1 MKKRVELGYGNTSIE
16 IELAGNYQIL
26 QSSIM
31 EQEINWQEKVF
42 NAFSRPIASPTLAG
56 IVEEEKPEKIV
67 IIVNDLTRP
76 VPYELVLVPMLE
88 ELHAAGIK
96 REQITLLIA
105 TGMHRPMTA
114 EEVASSLGEEVARAY
129 RWVNHDCDGE
139 QAYYGELSEG
149 VPLYV
154 NPLVAE
160 ADLLCAVGLI
170 APHYMAGYSGGRK
183 SLLPGVCGR
192 ETIEKH
198 HSLMR
203 REGSTTAS
211 LAENDFHKVMVEAAE
226 RCGLRFIANVVVDS
240 RNEPIDL
247 VAGHWLKAWEEGV
260 RLCEQG
266 SLVPIDKLADLVIVS
281 PGGFPKDINM
291 YQAQKALEN
300 ASYCTKEGG
309 KILLIAEC
317 REGLGEAVFEEWL
330 LEAREPRDLEERI
343 KKEFVLGGHKAYAI
357 ARVAVNH
364 SLFLYSS
371 LDVESTARCFM
382 TPVEDIEGF
391 LAENIKEDDLV
402 YVLPHGANTVPIFRN

>member
-226 RCGLRFIANVVVDS
+226 RCRLRFIANVVVDS

-402 YVLPHGANTVPIFRN
+402 YVLPHGANTVPIFRK

>member
-226 RCGLRFIANVVVDS
+226 RCRLRFIANVVVDS

-382 TPVEDIEGF
+382 TSVEDIEGF

>member
-1 MKKRVELGYGNTSIE
+1 MQKRVELGYGDRRIE
-16 IELAGNYQIL
+16 IELADNFQVL
-26 QSSIM
+26 QSSVT
-31 EQEINWQEKVF
+31 EQEVNWQEKVL
-42 NAFSRPIASPTLAG
+42 NVFSKPIASPTLTE

-88 ELHAAGIK
+88 EFQAAGIK
-96 REQITLLIA
+96 KKQITLLIA

-114 EEVASSLGEEVARAY
+114 EEVAGSLGEEIARAY
-129 RWVNHDCDGE
+129 KWVNHDCDGE

-160 ADLLCAVGLI
+160 SDLLCAVGVI

-198 HSLMR
+198 HALMR

-211 LAENDFHKVMVEAAE
+211 LAGNDFHKVMVEAAE
-226 RCGLRFIANVVVDS
+226 KCGLRFIANIVADS
-240 RNEPIDL
+240 RNEPVDL

-266 SLVPIDKLADLVIVS
+266 SLVPVDELADLVIVS

-300 ASYCTKEGG
+300 ASYCTRIGG
-309 KILLIAEC
+309 KILLVAEC
-317 REGLGEAVFEEWL
+317 REGLGEAAFEEWL
-330 LEAREPRDLEERI
+330 LEAGEPRDLEERI
-343 KKEFVLGGHKAYAI
+343 KREFVLGGHKAYAI

-371 LDVESTARCFM
+371 LDTESTARCFM
-382 TPVEDIEGF
+382 SPVEDIGSF
-391 LAENIKEDDLV
+391 LAENVKEDDLV
-402 YVLPHGANTVPIFRN
+402 YVLPHGANTVPIYRK

>member
-114 EEVASSLGEEVARAY
+114 EEVASNLGEEVARAY

-226 RCGLRFIANVVVDS
+226 RCRLRFIANVVVDS

>member
-76 VPYELVLVPMLE
+76 VPYELCWYQCWRNYMRP
-88 ELHAAGIK
+88 IK
-96 REQITLLIA
+96 RQITLLIA

-114 EEVASSLGEEVARAY
+114 EEVAGSLGEEVARAY

-154 NPLVAE
+154 NSLVAE
-160 ADLLCAVGLI
+160 ADLLCAVGVI

-198 HSLMR
+198 HALMR

-211 LAENDFHKVMVEAAE
+211 LAGNDFHKVMVEAAE
-226 RCGLRFIANVVVDS
+226 KCGLRFIANIVADS
-240 RNEPIDL
+240 RNEPVDL

-266 SLVPIDKLADLVIVS
+266 SLVPIDKLADLV
-281 PGGFPKDINM
+281 M
-291 YQAQKALEN
+291 
-300 ASYCTKEGG
+300 
-309 KILLIAEC
+309 
-317 REGLGEAVFEEWL
+317 
-330 LEAREPRDLEERI
+330 
-343 KKEFVLGGHKAYAI
+343 
-357 ARVAVNH
+357 
-364 SLFLYSS
+364 
-371 LDVESTARCFM
+371 
-382 TPVEDIEGF
+382 
-391 LAENIKEDDLV
+391 
-402 YVLPHGANTVPIFRN
+402 

>member
-226 RCGLRFIANVVVDS
+226 RCRLRFIANVVVDS

>member
-76 VPYELVLVPMLE
+76 VPYKLVLVPMLE

-226 RCGLRFIANVVVDS
+226 RCRLRFIANVVVDS